1 MTRTLWLHCGS
12 FKAGSSRIQHEI
24 WARRAELADRGW
36 LYPETGLV
44 TDEPDVG
51 MRHSHFVYQRY
62 DPRQFRSLLEGLA
75 AEIAASGCDQ
85 VLMSSEAWTRPGSG
99 PALAELVGLLRGQG
113 LVEDVRGVVY
123 LRNRFDYA
131 RSFFRELTR
140 RRGNRKP
147 LAAFVAANERPL
159 DPLDT
164 VRTLRDALAPGT
176 LQAFRYEEVGDTG
189 VHFFRLLGLDAVAAA
204 DRTNTGLP
212 AVEVEACRQLNLVAP
227 ELQPAWPG
235 LAAATPSHVR
245 LELPEAV
252 ERFAPGQLEAD
263 RDYRADLA
271 AATGWSEAQV
281 DAALAPPDPDGVD
294 VTSLGPVLQGVV
306 LDWVRRTAT
315 PLVEVTTW
323 SHPDVD
329 LLELN
334 QPDQPR
340 REDAAGDAAGD
351 EPRLSGRLLLAPSV
365 ADGWRLLLVGDHEE
379 REARTG
385 RPSPGLA
392 RRMPERPDA
401 GHARFH
407 ASRVGFGG
415 GGRLDL
421 VLERASGERSVVATL
436 RRRWTA

>member
-1 MTRTLWLHCGS
+1 MSRTLWLHCGS

-24 WARRAELADRGW
+24 WDRRAELRERGW

-51 MRHSHFVYQRY
+51 MRHSQFVYQRY
-62 DPRQFRSLLEGLA
+62 DPEQFRLLLEGLA
-75 AEIAASGCDQ
+75 TEVAASGCGH

-99 PALAELVGLLRGQG
+99 PALAELVGLLRGRG
-113 LVEDVRGVVY
+113 LVGDVRGVVY

-131 RSFFRELTR
+131 RSFYRELTR

-147 LAAFVAANERPL
+147 LPAFVAANERPL

-164 VRTLRDALAPGT
+164 VRTLREALSPGT
-176 LQAFRYEEVGDTG
+176 LEVFRYEEVDDTA
-189 VHFFRLLGLDAVAAA
+189 VHFFGLLGLEAVPVAE
-204 DRTNTGLP
+204 RSNTGLP
-212 AVEVEACRQLNLVAP
+212 AVEVEACRQLSLVAP
-227 ELQPAWPG
+227 DLQPAWPG
-235 LAAATPSHVR
+235 LAAATPPHVR
-245 LELPEAV
+245 LDLPEAV
-252 ERFAPGQLEAD
+252 EHFAPGQLAAD

-271 AATGWSEAQV
+271 AATGWSAAQV
-281 DAALAPPDPDGVD
+281 DAALAPPETPGVD
-294 VTSLGPVLQGVV
+294 VTALGPVLQGVV
-306 LDWVRRTAT
+306 LDWVRRTAV
-315 PLVEVTTW
+315 PAVEVTTW

-334 QPDQPR
+334 ELAGD
-340 REDAAGDAAGD
+340 DAAAE
-351 EPRLSGRLLLAPSV
+351 EPRLTGRLLLGPSV

-385 RPSPGLA
+385 RPSPALA
-392 RRMPERPDA
+392 RRRPDRPDA
-401 GHARFH
+401 AAARFT
-407 ASRVGFGG
+407 ASRVGFGV

-421 VLERASGERSVVATL
+421 VLEHASGERSVVATL